1 MEEYIVDVIFDGKK
15 EQLKTYSASP
25 LEALDSMI
33 SFDEVSAINNIT
45 RLTDKNE
52 FKMLQIMSPEVAAG
66 KMFSNMNKNT
76 RDQIKKILEF
86 SLTDEQKYL
95 KDTNF
100 ELYKYRFESN
110 FPEFNKNFPTIMKK
124 VVNGDDL
131 KYLEKMLDAMES
143 IEDNKVTKEEAE
155 KVLGEEL
162 AQEYL
167 YPLVNKNKK

>member
-1 MEEYIVDVIFDGKK
+1 
-15 EQLKTYSASP
+15 
-25 LEALDSMI
+25 
-33 SFDEVSAINNIT
+33 
-45 RLTDKNE
+45 
-52 FKMLQIMSPEVAAG
+52 
-66 KMFSNMNKNT
+66 MNKNT

-110 FPEFNKNFPTIMKK
+110 FPEFNENFPTIMKK
-124 VVNGDDL
+124 IVNDDDL
-131 KYLEKMLDAMES
+131 KYLEKMLDAMDA

>member
-1 MEEYIVDVIFDGKK
+1 
-15 EQLKTYSASP
+15 
-25 LEALDSMI
+25 
-33 SFDEVSAINNIT
+33 
-45 RLTDKNE
+45 
-52 FKMLQIMSPEVAAG
+52 
-66 KMFSNMNKNT
+66 MNKNT

-110 FPEFNKNFPTIMKK
+110 FPEFNKNFPTIIKK
-124 VVNGDDL
+124 VINGDDL

>member
-1 MEEYIVDVIFDGKK
+1 
-15 EQLKTYSASP
+15 
-25 LEALDSMI
+25 
-33 SFDEVSAINNIT
+33 
-45 RLTDKNE
+45 
-52 FKMLQIMSPEVAAG
+52 
-66 KMFSNMNKNT
+66 MNKNT

>member
-1 MEEYIVDVIFDGKK
+1 
-15 EQLKTYSASP
+15 
-25 LEALDSMI
+25 
-33 SFDEVSAINNIT
+33 
-45 RLTDKNE
+45 
-52 FKMLQIMSPEVAAG
+52 
-66 KMFSNMNKNT
+66 MNKNT

-110 FPEFNKNFPTIMKK
+110 FSEFNENFPTIMKK
-124 VVNGDDL
+124 IVNGDDL
-131 KYLEKMLDAMES
+131 KYLEKMLDAMDA

>member
-1 MEEYIVDVIFDGKK
+1 
-15 EQLKTYSASP
+15 
-25 LEALDSMI
+25 
-33 SFDEVSAINNIT
+33 
-45 RLTDKNE
+45 
-52 FKMLQIMSPEVAAG
+52 
-66 KMFSNMNKNT
+66 MNKNT

-124 VVNGDDL
+124 VINGDDL